1 MKRKM
6 IFSVLVVACISLSAC
21 GNNSTEKTSSEVTVE
36 ETSEVITNEA
46 GEVYEENSDRLDN
59 ISKGDFKKKISSQE
73 NFWMYVGRPNC
84 PDCQK
89 YYPRLEKYLEDNNLK
104 LLYFNTKVKVSQKEE
119 MVEFLND
126 LGVDEVPA
134 ILEIKN
140 GEVEKIYDMQKKE
153 DIVNFEV
160 EYK

>member
-46 GEVYEENSDRLDN
+46 SEVYEENSDRLDN

-73 NFWMYVGRPNC
+73 NFWIYVGRPNC

-140 GEVEKIYDMQKKE
+140 GKVEKIYDMQKKE

>member
-59 ISKGDFKKKISSQE
+59 ISKGDFKKKYQ
-73 NFWMYVGRPNC
+73 
-84 PDCQK
+84 
-89 YYPRLEKYLEDNNLK
+89 
-104 LLYFNTKVKVSQKEE
+104 VK
-119 MVEFLND
+119 
-126 LGVDEVPA
+126 
-134 ILEIKN
+134 
-140 GEVEKIYDMQKKE
+140 KIFGFM
-153 DIVNFEV
+153 
-160 EYK
+160 

>member
-46 GEVYEENSDRLDN
+46 GEVSEENSDRLDN

-73 NFWMYVGRPNC
+73 NFWIYVGRPNC

-140 GEVEKIYDMQKKE
+140 GKVEKIYDMQKEE

>member
-73 NFWMYVGRPNC
+73 NFWIYVGRPNC

-140 GEVEKIYDMQKKE
+140 GKVEKIYDMQKEE